1 MKTVKE
7 LMKTYE
13 EKLVEIRRDLHRNP
27 ELSFKEFRTTKLIK
41 EMLRE
46 MDIEVLELGNET
58 GVVGLLK
65 GKEEGPTIGLRG
77 DIDALPITEEN
88 DIPFKSENEGIMHA
102 CGHDVHTTSLLG
114 AAMFLSEIRDD
125 IKGQIKFIF
134 QPAEEINEGA
144 QLLIDY
150 GVMENP
156 KIDAVFG
163 LHNHPDI
170 PAGQVGVKV
179 GGLMAAVDTI
189 RIKVK
194 GVGGHGAIPN
204 KTIDPVLTSAAI
216 IQGIQSIVSRN
227 VNPLDSAVVS
237 IGTLKAG
244 EANNV
249 IPEEVFMTGTV
260 RTFNPELRKEMPNYL
275 TRSIDHIAKA
285 YGAEAELEYIN
296 HLPAVIND
304 ETMAELGRKA
314 VTEICGQEG
323 PVDPTPSMGGED
335 FALYMQDIPGCF
347 FWLGVGNKEKGFV
360 HQWHHPKFNADEKAL
375 PIGAGILTQSALE
388 GLAYFNQKKKEE

>member
-1 MKTVKE
+1 MKTVRE
-7 LMKTYE
+7 LMKIYE

-88 DIPFKSENEGIMHA
+88 NIPFKSGNEGVMHA

-114 AAMFLSEIRDD
+114 AAMFLSDMRED

-144 QLLIDY
+144 QLFIDH

-204 KTIDPVLTSAAI
+204 KTIDPILTSAAI

-249 IPEEVFMTGTV
+249 IPEEVYMTGTV
-260 RTFNPELRKEMPNYL
+260 RTFNPELREEMPNYL

-304 ETMAELGRKA
+304 E
-314 VTEICGQEG
+314 
-323 PVDPTPSMGGED
+323 P
-335 FALYMQDIPGCF
+335 
-347 FWLGVGNKEKGFV
+347 
-360 HQWHHPKFNADEKAL
+360 
-375 PIGAGILTQSALE
+375 
-388 GLAYFNQKKKEE
+388 

>member
-1 MKTVKE
+1 METVKE
-7 LMKTYE
+7 LMQTYE
-13 EKLVEIRRDLHRNP
+13 EKLIEIRRDLHRNP

-41 EMLRE
+41 DMLRE

-65 GKEEGPTIGLRG
+65 GAEDGPTIGLRG

-88 DIPFKSENEGIMHA
+88 DIPFKSENEGVMHA

-114 AAMFLSEIRDD
+114 AAMILSKMRKE
-125 IKGQIKFIF
+125 IKGRIKFIF

-144 QLLIDY
+144 QLLIDK
-150 GVMENP
+150 GVMEDP

-170 PAGQVGVKV
+170 PKGQVGVKV

-189 RIKVK
+189 RIRVR

-204 KTIDPVLTSAAI
+204 KTIDPILTSAAI
-216 IQGIQSIVSRN
+216 IQGIQSVVSRN
-227 VNPLDSAVVS
+227 VSPQDSAVVS

-249 IPEEVFMTGTV
+249 IPEEVYMTGTV
-260 RTFNPELRKEMPNYL
+260 RTFNPELRVEMPKYL
-275 TRSIDHIAKA
+275 TRSIVHIAKA

-304 ETMAELGRKA
+304 ETMTELGRKA
-314 VTEICGQEG
+314 VITVCGPEG

-335 FALYMQDIPGCF
+335 FALYMQNIPGCF
-347 FWLGVGNKEKGFV
+347 FWLGVGNEEKGFV
-360 HQWHHPKFNADEKAL
+360 HQWHHPKFNADEGAI
-375 PIGAGILTQSALE
+375 PIGAGILAQSALE
-388 GLAYFNQKKKEE
+388 GLTYFNQKKKEE